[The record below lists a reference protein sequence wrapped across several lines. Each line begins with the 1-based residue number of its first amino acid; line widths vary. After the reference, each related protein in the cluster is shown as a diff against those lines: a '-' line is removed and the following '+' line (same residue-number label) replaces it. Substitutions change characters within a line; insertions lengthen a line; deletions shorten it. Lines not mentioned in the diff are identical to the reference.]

1 MVNWK
6 SKYLEMK
13 LKYINAKNKFQ
24 GGMNLT
30 EEVANTER
38 FGHYINLSPD
48 IRNIIQKN
56 ALEKILERKA
66 KLTRTDNDIRKA
78 ANTWSKNPIDAEQK
92 YGHISDWNTSN
103 VTDMHQLFDNNINFN
118 EDISKW
124 DTSNVTNMNYMFSN
138 ASDFNQDISEWN
150 VSKVTTMIA
159 MFKDATNFKQDLN
172 KWNPT
177 NLDSVFSG
185 NLNYTFRNTNKKF
198 KIPDWYKKATAY

>member
-1 MVNWK
+1 
-6 SKYLEMK
+6 MK
-13 LKYINAKNKFQ
+13 ILGISAFYHDSAVALIDDGKIISCIQEERISRKKNDH
-24 GGMNLT
+24 
-30 EEVANTER
+30 R
-38 FGHYINLSPD
+38 FPA
-48 IRNIIQKN
+48 N
-56 ALEKILERKA
+56 ALKKILERKA